1 MRRPLI
7 LLSLVLLGAAAAGP
21 AAAACSMPGGIGGT
35 GVTADGGIGGTGI
48 RAEGGIGGTGQRAD
62 IDLSVIGVVTGFGS
76 ICVNGVE
83 VHYDASTPVTHD
95 GEPSS
100 ARALAIGHVVAL
112 HAFGNSAEARA
123 RAIDVRSAA
132 VGRVTAIERSS
143 NSLNVLGQ
151 TVRVEPWTTM
161 GPGLAGP
168 TLADVGLGES
178 LRVSGLRR
186 ADGTIIATRIER
198 ATSAKE
204 IEGMPAETTRLEN
217 GAFIVQGYV
226 AGATAGGEVRVGG
239 MPFRVPERIA
249 AQLTR
254 DRLVRLSGRTESGG
268 VRVVDRADILT
279 APLDPRPERTLGASG
294 GRPGEGGRGGR
305 GEDDDRRGRDSGSG
319 ENDRGNSGPGSGAD
333 RGGADRPDNSGPG
346 RGGADRVERPER
358 GGGSSRPERPERS
371 ERSGRH

>member
-1 MRRPLI
+1 MRRPLAV
-7 LLSLVLLGAAAAGP
+7 LLLVLLGVAAAGP
-21 AAAACSMPGGIGGT
+21 VAAACSMPGGIGGT
-35 GVTADGGIGGTGI
+35 GATADGGVGGTGVNSDGGIGGTGL
-48 RAEGGIGGTGQRAD
+48 RAD
-62 IDLSVIGVVTGFGS
+62 TDLSVIGVVTGFGS

-95 GEPSS
+95 GAPSS
-100 ARALAIGHVVAL
+100 ARALAVGHVVAL

-123 RAIDVRSAA
+123 RSIDVRSAA

-151 TVRVEPWTTM
+151 TVRVEPWTTV

-168 TLADVGLGES
+168 TLADVGLGEP

-186 ADGTIIATRIER
+186 ADGTIVATRIER
-198 ATSAKE
+198 APSARE
-204 IEGMPAETTRLEN
+204 SPGAPAETTRLEQ

-226 AGATAGGEVRVGG
+226 AGAPARGEVRVGG
-239 MPFRVPERIA
+239 LPFRVPERIA
-249 AQLTR
+249 AQLTS

-268 VRVVDRADILT
+268 SRIVERADILS
-279 APLDPRPERTLGASG
+279 APLDPRPERTLVRDG
-294 GRPGEGGRGGR
+294 GRSDGGG
-305 GEDDDRRGRDSGSG
+305 DNRRGRDSGSR
-319 ENDRGNSGPGSGAD
+319 ENERDNSGPGSGSD
-333 RGGADRPDNSGPG
+333 RGGADRLDNSGPG

-358 GGGSSRPERPERS
+358 GGGSNRPERPERS

>member
-1 MRRPLI
+1 MRRPLA
-7 LLSLVLLGAAAAGP
+7 LLLLVLLGVASAGP
-21 AAAACSMPGGIGGT
+21 AVAACSMPGGIGGT
-35 GVTADGGIGGTGI
+35 GARADGGIGGTGITADGGIGGTGL
-48 RAEGGIGGTGQRAD
+48 RAD
-62 IDLSVIGVVTGFGS
+62 TDLSVIGVVTGFGS

-112 HAFGNSAEARA
+112 RAFGNSAEARA

-132 VGRVTAIERSS
+132 VGRVTAIERAS

-151 TVRVEPWTTM
+151 TVRVESWTTV

-168 TLADVGLGES
+168 TLADVGLGEP

-198 ATSAKE
+198 APSAKE
-204 IEGMPAETTRLEN
+204 IEGASAETTRLEN

-226 AGATAGGEVRVGG
+226 AGAPARGEVRVGG
-239 MPFRVPERIA
+239 IPFRVPERIA

-254 DRLVRLSGRTESGG
+254 DRLVRLSGRTESGA
-268 VRVVDRADILT
+268 RVVDRADILT
-279 APLDPRPERTLGASG
+279 APLDPRPERTLARDAGDDRRGRSG
-294 GRPGEGGRGGR
+294 G
-305 GEDDDRRGRDSGSG
+305 DDNRRGRDSGSRDD
-319 ENDRGNSGPGSGAD
+319 ERDSSGPGSGAD
-333 RGGADRPDNSGPG
+333 RGAADRRDNSGPG

-358 GGGSSRPERPERS
+358 GGGSGRPERPERS